1 MATDNDTRSDG
12 SPQLVDL
19 TVENIT
25 KNTKL
30 INSQASNPRLK
41 FLMDKLIDH
50 LHAFARETRL
60 TTAEWRAG
68 LEFITECGQI
78 CNEDRQEL
86 DILSGILGLNVLV
99 DALNNPKLNNAT
111 ESTMLGPFYKDDA
124 PEVANGETIASPGRG
139 EVSLVLATVKDTRG
153 APIEGVKIDVWET
166 DQTGHYD
173 CQYSDREKS
182 DMRGRLT
189 SDKNG
194 EFYFKCVK
202 PVSYPIADDGP
213 AGRLLRM
220 LNRHPYRPA
229 HIHFRIRDPNEKYN
243 ELITALYIRGD
254 PYESSDAV
262 LDVKTSLIVDALK
275 VEDAS
280 VVKKYNVREQDW
292 LIKYDFVLTTPDE
305 TQALLT
311 IPTHV

>member
-1 MATDNDTRSDG
+1 MATDNHDSSNA

-19 TVENIT
+19 TIENIT

-41 FLMDKLIDH
+41 FVMDKLIDH

-60 TTAEWRAG
+60 TTEEWRAG
-68 LEFITECGQI
+68 LEFITACGQM

-86 DILSGILGLNVLV
+86 DVLSGILGLNVLV

-124 PEVANGETIASPGRG
+124 PEVANGESIASPGKG
-139 EVSLVLATVKDTRG
+139 EVCLVLATVKDTKG
-153 APIEGVKIDVWET
+153 TPIEGVKVDVWET
-166 DQTGHYD
+166 DHTGHYD
-173 CQYSDREKS
+173 CQYSDRDKS

-189 SDKNG
+189 SNKNG
-194 EFYFKCVK
+194 EFYFKCIK

-213 AGRLLRM
+213 SGRLLRA
-220 LNRHPYRPA
+220 LNRHSYRPA
-229 HIHFRIRDPNEKYN
+229 HIHFRIRDPKNKYN
-243 ELITALYIRGD
+243 ELITALYMGGD

-262 LDVKTSLIVDALK
+262 LDVKTSLIVDVLK

-280 VVKKYNVREQDW
+280 IAKKYDVHEQDW

-305 TQALLT
+305 TQALLA
-311 IPTHV
+311 IPTDV